1 MTAETKR
8 AYDPDVIPAMERFGA
23 TMMVEGLT
31 IEDWRQR
38 YAGLMAEQGI
48 PTDPVSTRD
57 LTIPTRH
64 GEMKARLYLPA
75 EPSPALLV
83 YAHGGGFVVGD
94 LDTLE
99 VPLHAVSRGSGVAIL
114 SLDYALAPEHRY
126 PIALEQC
133 QDGLLW
139 ADQHRAELG
148 VDGPLGVGGDS
159 AGGNFAALLSQWAV
173 ATGGPALEWQV
184 LINPVLDFPA
194 VEKAS
199 TESHRLYGDSPMLST
214 EAMQVFLAS
223 YFRSPADTLEA
234 SPLCAD
240 IDCSTLPPAFIAVGE
255 CDALHEDSVA
265 YAEKLR
271 AAGVPV
277 QLEVYQGMPHNFMTL
292 TKVSGTARRFL
303 QDFTA
308 ASAAW
313 AGRANARHS

>member
-1 MTAETKR
+1 MDQVVVHVEAGQVELGPKGRTVGVVQGLDLRLQFRQASGFQNQF
-8 AYDPDVIPAMERFGA
+8 VL
-23 TMMVEGLT
+23 EGLCSG
-31 IEDWRQR
+31 IGVDHLREP
-38 YAGLMAEQGI
+38 MEQAVDA
-48 PTDPVSTRD
+48 TA
-57 LTIPTRH
+57 
-64 GEMKARLYLPA
+64 ARI
-75 EPSPALLV
+75 
-83 YAHGGGFVVGD
+83 GVGD

-99 VPLHAVSRGSGVAIL
+99 VPLHAVSRGSGVTIL
-114 SLDYALAPEHRY
+114 SLDYALAPEHMY

-173 ATGGPALEWQV
+173 ATGGPTLDWQV

-223 YFRSPADTLEA
+223 YFESPAAMVEA
-234 SPLCAD
+234 SPLCTD
-240 IDCSTLPPAFIAVGE
+240 IDCSALPPAFIAVGE
-255 CDALHEDSVA
+255 CDALHDDSVN
-265 YAEKLR
+265 YAKKLR

-292 TKVSGTARRFL
+292 TNISGTARRFL
-303 QDFTA
+303 KDLTDA
-308 ASAAW
+308 TTAW
-313 AGRANARHS
+313 ANGANAGQP